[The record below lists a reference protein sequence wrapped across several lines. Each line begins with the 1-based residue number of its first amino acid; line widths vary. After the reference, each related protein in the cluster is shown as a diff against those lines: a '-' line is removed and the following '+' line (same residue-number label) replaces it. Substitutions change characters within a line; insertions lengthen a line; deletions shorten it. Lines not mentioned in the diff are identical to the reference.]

1 MLRAVEIVQ
10 EVAPKAVSIYVGA
23 FNDGEALLESAGLTS
38 PIRISHFLAQ
48 VLHETGGGKVLRE
61 NLRYTTPAR
70 ILQIFGVGHHSAAIR
85 ESELRSLVAKPQA
98 LAERVYGLGNPSKA
112 RELGNTRPGDG
123 YLFRGGGMLQTTGG
137 TKYREIGA
145 DFYADPDRIVDR
157 QYALQAALNEWSD
170 ELNTAADRNDIRTIT
185 RVINGGY
192 IGLPERQH
200 WLDLV
205 WPIASGSVS
214 PPPAWQAALPSD
226 ETRWLQ
232 ESLNQLG
239 TQPQLVVDGRGGPA
253 TTAAV
258 KWFQGIAGVPI
269 DGIAGEVT
277 CAAIR
282 LRLATT

>member
-1 MLRAVEIVQ
+1 MRRAV
-10 EVAPKAVSIYVGA
+10 ARFSG
-23 FNDGEALLESAGLTS
+23 
-38 PIRISHFLAQ
+38 RISDIRHQ
-48 VLHETGGGKVLRE
+48 
-61 NLRYTTPAR
+61 PAFSKSSVSGITR
-70 ILQIFGVGHHSAAIR
+70 RPFVS
-85 ESELRSLVAKPQA
+85 RSCEAWWPS
-98 LAERVYGLGNPSKA
+98 RRPWPNVYGLGNPSKA

-226 ETRWLQ
+226 DTRWLQ
-232 ESLNQLG
+232 VSLNQLG